1 MIRTS
6 AEPMIEVCEEDLMN
20 PLWTGRPK
28 LSAKIE
34 RNILVFETRVVLNV
48 LVQGRGQTVDSEA
61 LDAHSSRKSRDEW
74 GTDLHFHLRARAG
87 RIDGWAHLPRSFD
100 KLRTGSGTAARPSG
114 AKAQLF
120 SAAFCGTTEVVP

>member
-6 AEPMIEVCEEDLMN
+6 AEPMIEVCEENLMN

-34 RNILVFETRVVLNV
+34 RNILVFETRVGLNV

-61 LDAHSSRKSRDEW
+61 STPTHRE
-74 GTDLHFHLRARAG
+74 RAAMN
-87 RIDGWAHLPRSFD
+87 
-100 KLRTGSGTAARPSG
+100 G
-114 AKAQLF
+114 AQTYI
-120 SAAFCGTTEVVP
+120 ST